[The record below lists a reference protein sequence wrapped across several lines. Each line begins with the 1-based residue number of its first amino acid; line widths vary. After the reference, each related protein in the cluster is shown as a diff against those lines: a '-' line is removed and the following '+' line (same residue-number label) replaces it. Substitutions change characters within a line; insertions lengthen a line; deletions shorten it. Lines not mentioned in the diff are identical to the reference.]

1 MIITISFREILGII
15 ILVALLCYGLY
26 LMIKGK

>member
-15 ILVALLCYGLY
+15 ILAALLCYGLY